1 MSQALSSSIVSNIRE
16 EAALFDSK
24 DRLLIFSSKADFQSP
39 LIMEAGDLFY
49 EKWKQSEGPLPLD
62 SFFPISANFTAQ
74 QKMAMEDSMSMVL
87 REKYEDFG
95 ESDLYLVLGF
105 LKWDGNALAP
115 SLLIPVDADV
125 SKKTLSLANRQ
136 PIENVILRERLKDK
150 IALPKAE
157 DAITN
162 SKFSILQYFSLFE
175 KAIAGE
181 RNWKFTRHGLCLG
194 FFHTSRLLFKKRY
207 EIGWSDKKIETNA
220 AIQPFLSGDGY
231 DVTESLFENDAFDHV
246 YSPADHHFLY
256 QTDSHTTK
264 VVMDALDD
272 RAPAY
277 AIQALPGTEK
287 MKVAANIVAESVAKK
302 KKVLVVTRRAVS
314 ANAFKNAWKPP
325 FRTFAAADRA
335 VLEAEVRKFRKEY
348 LEYYETVNNP
358 IQPSGVLL
366 ADLLKE
372 FITAKAPKHKFPES
386 IFQGVNELNYTD
398 YLALK
403 ADLEKISDLY
413 FNKKGFEVRQAFQS
427 VKVPGLSA
435 EKKADISNELKLA
448 AENVSKLD
456 STIKLLE
463 NAGLFPTG
471 IFLSSLSDILELI
484 QDNFDQDTPDF
495 EDWELRSSNW
505 AAYKDTLL
513 ELSEA
518 GDKWVRY
525 RRQTSEIYT
534 DEAVDTNVLAA
545 RDEFAESQKATLK
558 GLSDRYRSSKKQLL
572 QVIRNPKDITSD
584 IQLLDL
590 IDTLLELQENKKAY
604 KESAVL
610 GNHLLGKDWQY
621 ERSNWVE
628 LHKKIQY
635 VFEFRKKYED
645 NPRLELL
652 LQILEQWHNIK
663 QILADFDTISDSVK
677 NLQKSIRQ
685 ISKDMKLETPL
696 DSLDINKWLNT
707 IKSWS
712 ENWDNLDIH
721 LQLTALFNEMES
733 YNCPGLLSFVE
744 DTANV
749 NKDIVQAFVHHWS
762 GAQIQ
767 AATRSCPDLFSL
779 NPKARYKKNSA
790 YRELLEKFSNANF
803 KELHDSV
810 EQNPELLTVVNVNG
824 ALALPSDKKFDL
836 TIILDAD
843 CITVVESLPSILS
856 STKAIFIG
864 DPHNPSPEMLPF
876 DAYQENPLKH
886 TPFFVESILSSILRQ
901 GVPTRELWLSSQ
913 YVDAS
918 LIGFAND
925 RIYNNSIKQFPA
937 PKRDQFKGIRFK
949 TVMDKVM
956 TIAQAAI
963 RHAEKNPSQTLG
975 IIAFHQSTCH
985 EIEAAIRA
993 MLTAGSGA
1001 ARFFDQQNQ
1010 DIRYF
1015 IKTPERAIDRFR
1027 DVVFVCAEAENTS
1040 GLANDRKISV
1050 CSTLAKVETRVFI
1063 SESDMSKKGTSRTS
1077 LFWEWISYLQ
1087 EKNYTIKGEGHP
1099 TESAIKP
1106 QVLSALEKENI
1117 QIEESFNRGGIS
1129 IGPVV
1134 VDANNPNRFL
1144 ALIEDDCTVV
1154 RFCDSVE
1161 DKTCIRPVLLKK
1173 LGWKVLHLWLPFWYM
1188 TNADEVGHMIATIA
1202 IEQSVAPPPE
1212 AESDTEDDEDVAE
1225 KMAGEGTAVVPYTV
1239 QHPKIEGTPH
1249 DKPIA
1254 ELPAAALITQL
1265 KFYVDHE
1272 APIHEEI
1279 LKLRVLELHHVDRA
1293 GPMLQKALTDAINQG
1308 LQKKRFVKTGPFYYS
1323 LTPMEVQPRDR
1334 SSRPDFERK
1343 LAFVSPE
1350 ERALM
1355 PQSLNEHNLK
1365 QALGLLE

>member
-1 MSQALSSSIVSNIRE
+1 MSQALSSSIVSKIRQE
-16 EAALFDSK
+16 IALFDSK
-24 DRLLIFSSKADFQSP
+24 DRLLSFSSKEEFQSP

-49 EKWKQSEGPLPLD
+49 EKWMQSEGPLPLD
-62 SFFPISANFTAQ
+62 SFFPVSSTFTAQ
-74 QKMAMEDSMSMVL
+74 QKLSQVDSITTVL
-87 REKYEDFG
+87 REKNEDFG
-95 ESDLYLVLGF
+95 ETDLYLVLGF

-115 SLLIPVDADV
+115 SLLIPVDADI
-125 SKKTLSLANRQ
+125 SKKTLTLANRA

-157 DAITN
+157 DAMN
-162 SKFSILQYFSLFE
+162 KGKFSILQYFSLFE

-181 RNWKFTRHGLCLG
+181 RNWKFTRHGLCLA
-194 FFHTSRLLFKKRY
+194 FFNTSRLLLKKRM
-207 EIGWSDKKIETNA
+207 EIGWTDKKIETNA
-220 AIQPFLSGDGY
+220 ILPPFLNGDGY
-231 DVTESLFENDAFDHV
+231 EVAESLFENSAFDQV

-272 RAPAY
+272 RVSAY
-277 AIQALPGTEK
+277 AIQALPGTSK
-287 MKVAANIVAESVAKK
+287 MKVAANIVAESVAQQ
-302 KKVLVVTRRAVS
+302 KKVLVVSRRAVS

-325 FRTFAAADRA
+325 FRTFAEADRNA
-335 VLEAEVRKFRKEY
+335 IAENVRKSRKDF
-348 LEYYETVNNP
+348 LDYYDTVNRP

-366 ADLLKE
+366 SDLLQE
-372 FITAKAPKHKFPES
+372 FITAKPSKHKFPEAV
-386 IFQGVNELNYTD
+386 FQGVSDLSYSD
-398 YLALK
+398 YQSIK
-403 ADLEKISDLY
+403 ADLEKIVDLY
-413 FNKKGFEVRQAFQS
+413 FNKKGFEARLAFQS
-427 VKVPGLSA
+427 VKVPSLSA
-435 EKKADISNELKLA
+435 EKQASIAVELKQA

-456 STIKLLE
+456 TTIKLME
-463 NAGLFPTG
+463 KVGLFPTG
-471 IFLSSLSDILELI
+471 IFLSSLVDILELI

-495 EDWELRSSNW
+495 EEWELRSSNW
-505 AAYKDTLL
+505 DAYRDTLL
-513 ELSEA
+513 ELPEA

-534 DEAVDTNVLAA
+534 DDAVDTNILAY

-558 GLSDRYRSSKKQLL
+558 GLSDRYRTSRKQLL
-572 QVIRNPKDITSD
+572 QVIRNPKEVNSD
-584 IQLLDL
+584 AQLLDL

-604 KESAVL
+604 KESSVL

-628 LHKKIQY
+628 LHQKIQY
-635 VFEFRKKYED
+635 IYDFRQKHQD
-645 NPRLELL
+645 NPRLDLM
-652 LQILEQWHNIK
+652 LQILEKWHSIK
-663 QILADFDTISDSVK
+663 QMMPEFSALNDAAK

-707 IKSWS
+707 IMSWS
-712 ENWDNLDIH
+712 ENWANLDIH
-721 LQLTALFNEMES
+721 IQLTAMFNKMES
-733 YNCPGLLSFVE
+733 YNCPGLLSFIQ
-744 DTANV
+744 DTSCIHKEIA
-749 NKDIVQAFVHHWS
+749 QAFVHHWAGS
-762 GAQIQ
+762 QIQ
-767 AATRSCPDLFSL
+767 AATRACPDLFSL

-803 KELHDSV
+803 KELHDNI
-810 EQNPELLTVVNVNG
+810 EKNPELLTVVNVNDS
-824 ALALPSDKKFDL
+824 LSLPVDSKFDL
-836 TIILDAD
+836 TIFLDAD
-843 CITVVESLPSILS
+843 SISVVEAIPTILS
-856 STKAIFIG
+856 SSKAIFIG
-864 DPHNPSPEMLPF
+864 DPHNPNYEFLPF
-876 DAYQENPLKH
+876 DAFQENPIKH
-886 TPFFVESILSSILRQ
+886 TPFFQESILSSILRQ

-913 YVDAS
+913 YADAS

-925 RIYNNSIKQFPA
+925 KIYNNSIKQFPA
-937 PKRDQFKGIRFK
+937 PNRSEFKGIKFQ
-949 TVMDKVM
+949 TVQDKVM
-956 TIAQAAI
+956 AIAQAAV

-975 IIAFHQSTCH
+975 IVAFHQATCH

-993 MLTAGSGA
+993 MLVAGSGA

-1027 DVVFVCAEAENTS
+1027 DVVIVCAEAENAS
-1040 GLANDRKISV
+1040 SMAGDRKISV
-1050 CSTLAKVETRVFI
+1050 CSTLAKIETRVYI
-1063 SESDMSKKGTSRTS
+1063 SESDMAKKGVFRSS

-1087 EKNYTIKGEGHP
+1087 SKDYTVKSEGKP
-1099 TESAIKP
+1099 KDSAIKP
-1106 QVLSALEKENI
+1106 QVIGALEKEGI
-1117 QIEESFNRGGIS
+1117 IVEQAFKRGGIS

-1134 VDANNPNRFL
+1134 VDANNRNHFL
-1144 ALIEDDCTVV
+1144 ALIEDDCTME

-1161 DKTCIRPVLLKK
+1161 DKTCIRPVILKK

-1188 TNADEVGHMIATIA
+1188 TNADELGHIIATIA
-1202 IEQSVAPPPE
+1202 IEQSVAPPP
-1212 AESDTEDDEDVAE
+1212 STEDEQEEEDLE
-1225 KMAGEGTAVVPYTV
+1225 QMNSDGLTIVPYAV

-1279 LKLRVLELHHVDRA
+1279 LKTRVLELHHVDRA
-1293 GPMLQKALTDAINQG
+1293 GPMIQKALTDAINQG

-1323 LTPMEVQPRDR
+1323 LTPSEVQPRDR

-1355 PQSLNEHNLK
+1355 PQSMNEHNLK